1 MSKEMFFRTKEAKI
15 CLNCNSLEMLDI
27 CVSLKDF
34 GKGKDYKLNELFI
47 GQQLSTIK
55 DNYNTKIPPQQ
66 FSGVCRIVVK
76 MGNRNKIE

>member
-1 MSKEMFFRTKEAKI
+1 MIQNDSKIILLVQNYPKWSKNLFNGEWRE
-15 CLNCNSLEMLDI
+15 
-27 CVSLKDF
+27 
-34 GKGKDYKLNELFI
+34 LNELFI